1 MTDHL
6 RALFPHTERM
16 AYLDHASTGP
26 LSRPVMDAVAAYLQQ
41 RHATQPNNYFDI
53 APTLDRGRAR
63 LAQVLGTQ
71 VERVEYAPNTSYAL
85 NVLAHGLDWQ
95 PGDRIAVP
103 GCEFPAN
110 VFPWRSLEA
119 RGVVIDFIPTE
130 HGTFTLDAAAATLRP
145 ETRLVAVSWVQF
157 LSGFRADLAALADL
171 VHDHGA
177 LLSVDAIQGVGA
189 VPIGADGGVEALGLD
204 FLACGCHKWLMG
216 MQGVGFFYVTEA
228 LQARLRPQL
237 GWLNGPIDW
246 DDLTAYDTVLHDDA
260 TRFRLGTLNTAGIV
274 ALDAALGVYHDVGPD
289 AAWQH
294 IQALTARL
302 ADGLDALGLPR
313 YGSRDPDE
321 RAGIVTVAPD
331 EVGQDA
337 DTLYEAL
344 AAEGIMT
351 AVRDR
356 KLRFAPSYTNTLD
369 EIERALDVL
378 GVALGA
384 STMVAQ

>member
-1 MTDHL
+1 MTDDL
-6 RALFPHTERM
+6 RARFPHTERM

-26 LSRPVMDAVAAYLQQ
+26 LSQPVMDAVAAHLQQ

-53 APTLDRGRAR
+53 APTLERGRER
-63 LAQVLGTQ
+63 IAQVLGTR
-71 VERVEYAPNTSYAL
+71 VERAEYAPNTSYAL
-85 NVLAHGLDWQ
+85 NVLAHGLGWQ

-119 RGVVIDFIPTE
+119 QGVAIDFIPTE
-130 HGTFTLDAAAATLRP
+130 RGTFSLDAVAATLRP

-171 VHDHGA
+171 VHDRGA
-177 LLSVDAIQGVGA
+177 LFSVDAIQGVGA
-189 VPIGADGGVEALGLD
+189 VPINVEALGID
-204 FLACGCHKWLMG
+204 FLACGGHKWLMG

-228 LQARLRPQL
+228 LQARLKPQL
-237 GWLNGPIDW
+237 GWLNGPVDW
-246 DDLTAYDTVLHDDA
+246 ENLTAYDTTLHDDA
-260 TRFRLGTLNTAGIV
+260 MRFRLGTLNTAGIV
-274 ALDAALGVYHDVGPD
+274 ALDAALGVYLDVGPD

-294 IQALTARL
+294 IQTLTGRL
-302 ADGLDALGLPR
+302 ANGLDALGLPR

-337 DTLYEAL
+337 EALYEAL

-356 KLRFAPSYTNTLD
+356 KLRFAPSYTNTMD
-369 EIERALDVL
+369 EVERALDVL
-378 GVALGA
+378 GVTLGT

>member
-6 RALFPHTERM
+6 RALFPHTEQM

-63 LAQVLGTQ
+63 IAQVLGTQ

-119 RGVVIDFIPTE
+119 KGVAIDYIPTE
-130 HGTFTLDAAAATLRP
+130 RGTFTLDAVAKTLQP

-157 LSGFRADLAALADL
+157 LSGFRANLAALADL
-171 VHDHGA
+171 AHDHGA

-189 VPIGADGGVEALGLD
+189 VPIDVEMLGLD

-237 GWLNGPIDW
+237 GWLNGPVDW
-246 DDLTAYDTVLHDDA
+246 EHLTAYDTTLHDDA

-274 ALDAALGVYHDVGPD
+274 ALDATLGVYLDVGPD

-294 IQALTARL
+294 IQMLTAGL
-302 ADGLDALGLPR
+302 AAGLDALGLPR
-313 YGSRDPDE
+313 YGSRDPQQ

-337 DTLYEAL
+337 EALYEAL

-378 GVALGA
+378 DVTVGT
-384 STMVAQ
+384 STMVAR